1 MKSQKT
7 NFSHSSKKLILVLV
21 FLIAGITQAQK
32 ATLTVNTTGFKNNDG
47 KVKVGLY
54 NAEGKFLKEIYLGL
68 FSEIKNLKAT
78 VQFKDIPVG
87 EYAVLIYH
95 DENNSGKLETGFM
108 GIPKED
114 VACSNNAKGKMGPPK
129 YTDAKF
135 TITKDSTITIILN
148 N

>member
-1 MKSQKT
+1 MKKVI
-7 NFSHSSKKLILVLV
+7 LGLVILVSG
-21 FLIAGITQAQK
+21 FANAQT
-32 ATLTVNTTGFKNNDG
+32 ANLTVKTTGFRTNEG

-54 NAEGKFLKEIYLGL
+54 NAEGKFLKETYLA
-68 FSEIKNLKAT
+68 ITADINNLQA
-78 VQFKDIPVG
+78 VVLFKDVPVG
-87 EYAVLIYH
+87 EYAVSIFH

-129 YTDAKF
+129 YVDAKF
-135 TITKDSTITIILN
+135 VISKDTTIAVILN